1 MRVALSYA
9 WECHHGNNPEQR
21 DDIGPRSDVEINGRL
36 YDVAVVFECAI
47 HEEHYSF
54 HPNSSGL
61 FQELYHEEACK
72 ILECVTRDPR
82 HCQLVNVLF
91 FFIERERSDREN
103 RARKR
108 RAAEGEPRDAAATRR
123 LRSAT
128 RK

>member
-9 WECHHGNNPEQR
+9 WEPHHGNNPEQR
-21 DDIGPRSDVEINGRL
+21 NDIGPRSDVKINGRL
-36 YDVAVVFECAI
+36 YDVAVVFECSI
-47 HEEHYSF
+47 HQDHYSF

-108 RAAEGEPRDAAATRR
+108 RAESEPRDAPVSGR
-123 LRSAT
+123 LRSA
-128 RK
+128 K